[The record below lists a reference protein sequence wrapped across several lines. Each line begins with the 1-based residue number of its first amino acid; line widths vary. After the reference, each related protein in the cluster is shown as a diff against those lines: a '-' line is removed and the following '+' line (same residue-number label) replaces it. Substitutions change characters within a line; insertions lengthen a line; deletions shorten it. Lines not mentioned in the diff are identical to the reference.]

1 MSFFRGSVVPSSS
14 PFSPRQALDWFTAQH
29 AGSFGPEFLRAS
41 IEWGVG
47 SRGQYLGIR
56 TDDIR
61 DSVAGPDD
69 LPLDTETERVVLAC
83 GAMYAAGN
91 LVTLRMKSFLAG
103 PQGPLQTRLQTFCV
117 QLLESWIARHRG
129 VLSAQDRA
137 LLSRAATSVRD
148 LLRDEALVSLEE
160 PDGTVP
166 ISETGWFD
174 DSFVYL
180 TAPTMAGIAQ
190 AAEADPGRL
199 FDLLQVQDLLKPGGE
214 RGFQYKMPSRVPGRP
229 RAYRIS
235 RDVLRFAAASQS

>member
-1 MSFFRGSVVPSSS
+1 MAEHGN
-14 PFSPRQALDWFTAQH
+14 
-29 AGSFGPEFLRAS
+29 RA
-41 IEWGVG
+41 
-47 SRGQYLGIR
+47 YLGVKIKGIKKIV
-56 TDDIR
+56 T
-61 DSVAGPDD
+61 GHDD
-69 LPLDTETERVVLAC
+69 LPLDAETDRVALAC
-83 GAMYAAGN
+83 GAMYAAGH

-103 PQGPLQTRLQTFCV
+103 PQAPLQTRLETFCAH
-117 QLLESWIARHRG
+117 LLESWIARHRG

-148 LLRDEALVSLEE
+148 LLRDEALVSLEA

-180 TAPTMAGIAQ
+180 TAPTMSGIAQ

-214 RGFQYKMPSRVPGRP
+214 RGFQYKLPSRVPGRP

-235 RDVLRFAAASQS
+235 RDVLRFAAVGQN